1 MHIIQIHNYIT
12 KPYFYTFGVYF
23 YQSLYNMASLANN
36 ASANGNEVFSPP
48 PNNNNNNG
56 DNDID
61 AVNNIIARN
70 TRDTTPRQE
79 RAPSQP
85 ITSDDLLI
93 DDTLPILERVVK
105 YSTAQMALQRSVHVR
120 MLGETAKIA
129 GSEASIERL
138 VPLLTELSVDVEAV
152 IRRDL
157 AFQLYDISEACC
169 VVSKDDQMISNEDI
183 NNNINININTIINV
197 IINIHISMNLIINI
211 NITLNITIT
220 KII

>member
-1 MHIIQIHNYIT
+1 
-12 KPYFYTFGVYF
+12 
-23 YQSLYNMASLANN
+23 MASLAND

-120 MLGETAKIA
+120 MLGETASRKL
-129 GSEASIERL
+129 E
-138 VPLLTELSVDVEAV
+138 
-152 IRRDL
+152 
-157 AFQLYDISEACC
+157 
-169 VVSKDDQMISNEDI
+169 
-183 NNNINININTIINV
+183 
-197 IINIHISMNLIINI
+197 
-211 NITLNITIT
+211 
-220 KII
+220 

>member
-1 MHIIQIHNYIT
+1 MNDYAVEA
-12 KPYFYTFGVYF
+12 KNLVKRFG
-23 YQSLYNMASLANN
+23 
-36 ASANGNEVFSPP
+36 
-48 PNNNNNNG
+48 
-56 DNDID
+56 DID

-70 TRDTTPRQE
+70 SRDTTPRQE

-157 AFQLYDISEACC
+157 AFQLYDISEEKTDNKPEY
-169 VVSKDDQMISNEDI
+169 VG
-183 NNNINININTIINV
+183 T
-197 IINIHISMNLIINI
+197 
-211 NITLNITIT
+211 
-220 KII
+220 